1 MCFTTYK
8 TEDMFNTFEEGDPD
22 SVRKCLSTLAP
33 EKLGPGLLVATWQS
47 HLQVMALLLQKGVP
61 PSAKDIDG
69 RTPLHLAAMNGLV
82 AVARV
87 LVEAGAD
94 LDSVN
99 KIGQTALIYAVVE
112 EQVEMVRLLIEKGAD
127 VNKGNSLHW
136 GWTPLHWAALTDNVG
151 VVEAVLAG
159 EGVRNGK
166 DMTDRY
172 PASLAE
178 EHDKRN
184 VLEMLRKLDKE

>member
-1 MCFTTYK
+1 MA
-8 TEDMFNTFEEGDPD
+8 EEEAVVDKEAVDGA
-22 SVRKCLSTLAP
+22 KA
-33 EKLGPGLLVATWQS
+33 EIAK
-47 HLQVMALLLQKGVP
+47 MLLQRGADVGDRDMKG
-61 PSAKDIDG
+61 
-69 RTPLHLAAMNGLV
+69 RQTPLHLAAMNGLV